1 MPVAC
6 AHSAANQLQASCL
19 HAQDLCHAILQHC
32 FSSPPAP
39 LACLHRVWQTLPSAA
54 YARSC
59 AGRPVRLN
67 QHRGARDRC
76 SMSAGRRCSAGALS
90 RPGRPAGQQQLVCL
104 ARAILRRP
112 RVVCLD
118 ECTASVD
125 PATGALMQE
134 LLRAE
139 LPRATV
145 LQARPGRGHAARTG
159 YMRRPLSITLP
170 YDYPARCH
178 PFWRC
183 YALPAQGLPLAA
195 VRRAAVLRGARPS
208 TRKSRSGMARARP
221 LCVAAAARALACGA
235 PHGRQTRGLL

>member
-1 MPVAC
+1 M
-6 AHSAANQLQASCL
+6 
-19 HAQDLCHAILQHC
+19 
-32 FSSPPAP
+32 
-39 LACLHRVWQTLPSAA
+39 
-54 YARSC
+54 
-59 AGRPVRLN
+59 
-67 QHRGARDRC
+67 
-76 SMSAGRRCSAGALS
+76 
-90 RPGRPAGQQQLVCL
+90 CL

-170 YDYPARCH
+170 YHYPARRH

-183 YALPAQGLPLAA
+183 YALHAQGLPLAA

-221 LCVAAAARALACGA
+221 LCVAAAARALACWA

>member
-1 MPVAC
+1 MAHAPLGCTC
-6 AHSAANQLQASCL
+6 AEL
-19 HAQDLCHAILQHC
+19 HWAPCPPQPAQGRPRPLQHV
-32 FSSPPAP
+32 SRQA
-39 LACLHRVWQTLPSAA
+39 LQR
-54 YARSC
+54 
-59 AGRPVRLN
+59 
-67 QHRGARDRC
+67 
-76 SMSAGRRCSAGALS
+76 GALS

-145 LQARPGRGHAARTG
+145 LQARPGPGHAARTG
-159 YMRRPLSITLP
+159 YTRRPLSITLP

-208 TRKSRSGMARARP
+208 TRRSRSGMARARP